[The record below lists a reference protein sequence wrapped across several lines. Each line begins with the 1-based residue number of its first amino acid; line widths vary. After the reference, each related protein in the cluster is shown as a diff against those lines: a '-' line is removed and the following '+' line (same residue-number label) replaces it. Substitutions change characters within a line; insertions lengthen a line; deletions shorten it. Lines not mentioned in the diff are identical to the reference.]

1 MVNATAPVMKSLTPG
16 ILHICICLLILSAIP
31 SDAYAQV
38 KKNKKSEISQRTV
51 TPGSPDNGNIS
62 LENARVMVL
71 TEDFN
76 TAAIVYA
83 QLLSK
88 DSLNISLNS
97 EYAYALA
104 LNGIYDAALAR
115 FDRFWGNK
123 ADNPDPAYFASG
135 VYTLMGYDQLAS
147 EFLNDPSTNNA
158 PLWIGSKA
166 GELSEKYKNKLP
178 SGAALTGDKIVENFT
193 RANKLAAQGSY
204 LQALGLFEE
213 IIIQYPDEYLPY
225 VGYSIVLEKTG
236 LYDRSVWAVETAIK
250 IIGTDPKQLEAKQYL
265 DKRLSGLKAK
275 TGTPQPKA
283 ETMIQAGVPPATKS
297 MSMMLYAGGMIS
309 SAYTSVN
316 SRFGYFLSESSNA
329 AVDVGLSSA
338 SGNTS
343 YNLGL
348 SIYQRRKIFVAGFG
362 LNGNFANKS
371 NTFYGK
377 ISVGFSFINK
387 RNRSS
392 WDIFW
397 DGQAPLSKNLAT
409 IVGMSIGRSIYF
421 GTRN

>member
-1 MVNATAPVMKSLTPG
+1 MVNAISPGLRSLTLG
-16 ILHICICLLILSAIP
+16 ILHICICLFILSSIP
-31 SDAYAQV
+31 SVANAQGQH
-38 KKNKKSEISQRTV
+38 SGIPE
-51 TPGSPDNGNIS
+51 PADNDNITI
-62 LENARVMVL
+62 ENARVMLL

-76 TAAIVYA
+76 TALIVYA
-83 QLLSK
+83 RLLSK

-104 LNGIYDAALAR
+104 LNGISDAALSR
-115 FDRFWGNK
+115 FDRLWARK
-123 ADNPDPAYFASG
+123 ADNPDPVYFASK

-147 EFLNDPSTNNA
+147 EFLDDPAKIKA
-158 PLWIGSKA
+158 PLWISSKA
-166 GELSEKYKNKLP
+166 GELSEKYKKKLP
-178 SGAALTGDKIVENFT
+178 SGFTLTGDQVVENFN
-193 RANKLAAQGSY
+193 RANRLTAQGSY

-213 IIIQYPDEYLPY
+213 IITQYPDEYLPY
-225 VGYSIVLEKTG
+225 VGYSIALEQTG
-236 LYDRSVWAVETAIK
+236 LYDRSAWAVEAAMK
-250 IIGTDPKQLEAKQYL
+250 ITGNDPEQKEAKQYL
-265 DKRLSGLKAK
+265 DKRLSAIKAK

-283 ETMIQAGVPPATKS
+283 VSMVQPGVPPTVKS
-297 MSMMLYAGGMIS
+297 NSMMLYTGGMIS

-329 AVDVGLSSA
+329 AVDLGLSSA
-338 SGNTS
+338 SGHTS
-343 YNLGL
+343 YNLGV

-362 LNGNFANKS
+362 LNGNFANNS
-371 NTFYGK
+371 NAIYGK
-377 ISVGFSFINK
+377 ISVGLSFMNK
-387 RNRSS
+387 RNKSS